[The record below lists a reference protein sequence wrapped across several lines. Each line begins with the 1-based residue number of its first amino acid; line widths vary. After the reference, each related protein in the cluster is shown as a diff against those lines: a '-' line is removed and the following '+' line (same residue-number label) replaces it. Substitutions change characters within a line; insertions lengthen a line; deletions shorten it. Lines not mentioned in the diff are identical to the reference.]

1 MEWSMKDYKVKILAE
16 DSVEEIEKLC
26 RQNKLYYQ
34 YCPPMVT
41 RESII
46 RDLHALP
53 PNTMENDKFYLGFYK
68 EGELMALLDLIL
80 NYPKAKTAFIGFFMV
95 AGNAQGKG
103 VGTGLI
109 QGIEQGLQEKGFK
122 RIRLCYVKDNPQAK
136 SFWQKNGFRELDIEI
151 KQELYTVRVLEKEYE
166 LSNL

>member
-1 MEWSMKDYKVKILAE
+1 MKDYKVKILAE
-16 DSVEEIEKLC
+16 DSVEEIENLC

-41 RESII
+41 RESIL
-46 RDLHALP
+46 RALYALP
-53 PNTMENDKFYLGFYK
+53 PNTMEKDKFYLGFYK
-68 EGELMALLDLIL
+68 GEELIALLDLIL

-95 AGNAQGKG
+95 ARNAQGKG

-109 QGIEQGLQEKGFK
+109 QGIEQGLQEKRFK

-136 SFWQKNGFRELDIEI
+136 SFWWKNGFRELDIEI